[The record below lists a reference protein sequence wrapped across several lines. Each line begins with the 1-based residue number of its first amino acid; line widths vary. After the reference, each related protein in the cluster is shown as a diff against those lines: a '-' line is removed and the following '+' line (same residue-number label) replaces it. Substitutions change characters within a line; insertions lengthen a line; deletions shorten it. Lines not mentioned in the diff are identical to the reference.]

1 MPIFSTGPA
10 IHLFHTQKA
19 GICSQSG
26 KQTPILWSLLSTG
39 ISKAASVLS
48 LTALLSW
55 SYRPP
60 DKEEEEE
67 RLLTVIQLMTEEVSK
82 GTAYQAAYFR
92 EGFFFFFYLNPPWD
106 SFFFFFFFGEWKAFW
121 RSCTSSKPQR
131 QRPESFLLNER
142 WQNYR
147 TQPEFVEGDLW
158 SGIFPNHL
166 VEDRPHRLP
175 SSENY

>member
-92 EGFFFFFYLNPPWD
+92 EGFFFFFL
-106 SFFFFFFFGEWKAFW
+106 S
-121 RSCTSSKPQR
+121 
-131 QRPESFLLNER
+131 
-142 WQNYR
+142 
-147 TQPEFVEGDLW
+147 
-158 SGIFPNHL
+158 
-166 VEDRPHRLP
+166 
-175 SSENY
+175 